1 MKWVFLLLGILT
13 LGASVSLA
21 QIITGSIVGQVTDPS
36 GAVIPAVQV
45 TVTNQGTGISVQRS
59 ADASGAYSIPDLQ
72 AGVYDVT
79 VTKTGFRTYHGT
91 GVQLLASQTVRVDVK
106 LEVGN
111 VQQQVTVTAQ
121 APLVNTE
128 GAEIRGT
135 ASIHQIMD
143 LPLAQQSIDG
153 LMILVPGAQNMG
165 SSPQIGG
172 ATHWGGSNF
181 TINGIQANDFGNG
194 AAAYSYG
201 TGLISLPALDSL
213 QEFKID
219 AYSMNAEYRNVD
231 TVTMVTK
238 AGGNQFHGELYE
250 YNENADLNANTFLN
264 NAAGKARPPAVRN
277 QFAGNVG
284 GPILKNKLFF
294 FADYTGFRN
303 RQYSAVQLN
312 LPTMQMRQGDFS
324 ALLTPPSPQQPVQLY
339 NPATGAAFGG
349 NQVTST
355 LITSQAKT
363 LMTYL
368 PTPTSS
374 FTGAG
379 LPNAA
384 YDYYGL
390 VSTAQ
395 DMNEVDVRVD
405 YHISDKDSLY
415 GVYTRNIANPYSW
428 ALGGPSTYGN
438 ASSFGYKT
446 FGYSLVET
454 HTFNPH
460 ALNDL
465 RLAWFNHP
473 NIRSGI
479 NLDFNPQSLF
489 PQLTTSPN
497 RGLPTMNLTAG
508 GYPTMFNDYG
518 KGYYGQ
524 APDGEL
530 TDNFT
535 YIHGHHTI
543 KAGTD
548 IAGYKTYGPSPNA
561 SLGSFS
567 FSGQWTGAKNW
578 PGQPQSQGN
587 AFADFLLGTV
597 NSTSTS
603 TAGVFESVYSSWD
616 TELYGQ
622 DAWQATP
629 HLTITYGLRYT
640 YQTPWKWQDGYS
652 TYWDPNTNK
661 LALPENASTPTLPG
675 FGASAT
681 LFSAYPFTTTQALGL
696 PLNYMVPDK
705 HNWSPRFGF
714 AYRPFSD
721 NRTVVRGGYGIYYQF
736 NPSYAGSRDDVLN
749 PPWVGGLGGYAS
761 ATYNTLLS
769 GSSPVGYQPDITF
782 ANPFPAALQK
792 VAGAAPNPTLYSMQR
807 DFENPM
813 EQQWDLTLEH
823 EFTSN
828 WSTRISYV
836 GAKTTHVQWFF
847 ADYNIPKVQ
856 IPNETTQQQ
865 RPFQPWATIDSTRSG
880 AIQYMNQLQL
890 EATRRFANGFSFQ
903 AEYQWTRSLDN
914 VEASGG
920 LQNPN
925 FARQDYGNSTSLRRH
940 VLVFNYIYEL
950 PFGKG
955 KHFLANPGR
964 VGNALIGG
972 WQVTGITTYETGT
985 PYSLSFSVPSSKIGW
1000 WGGRPDQV
1008 GSNLYAG
1015 KSNSH
1020 NVIAGVPWFNA
1031 SAFAAPQP
1039 WAWGDAPRN
1048 NMFGPGTVNWDI
1060 SALKRFQVMEHMKLE
1075 LRGDFLNAFNHFT
1088 PSNPSTT
1095 VGDTRDGGTAVTT
1108 TGNIYSGSGSRIIQV
1123 GARIL
1128 F

>member
-13 LGASVSLA
+13 LGASVGLA

-36 GAVIPAVQV
+36 GAVIPSVQV

-72 AGVYDVT
+72 AGIYDVT

-91 GVQLLASQTVRVDVK
+91 GVQLLASQSVRVDVK

-128 GAEIRGT
+128 GAEIRGS
-135 ASIHQIMD
+135 ASVRQIMD

-201 TGLISLPALDSL
+201 TGLLSLPALDSL

-219 AYSMNAEYRNVD
+219 AYSMNAEYRNVA

-238 AGGNQFHGELYE
+238 AGGNQFHGQLYE
-250 YNENADLNANTFLN
+250 YNENAALNANTFLN
-264 NAAGKARPPAVRN
+264 NAAGRVRPPAVRN

-312 LPTMQMRQGDFS
+312 LPTMQMRQGNFS
-324 ALLTPPSPQQPVQLY
+324 AYATQLY
-339 NPATGAAFGG
+339 NPFTGAAFGG
-349 NQVTST
+349 NQVDST
-355 LITSQAKT
+355 LITAQAKT

-368 PTPTSS
+368 PAPTSN

-405 YHISDKDSLY
+405 YHLSDKDSIY
-415 GVYTRNIANPYSW
+415 GVYTRNIASPYSW
-428 ALGGPSTYGN
+428 ALGGPPQYGN

-446 FGYSLVET
+446 YGYSLVET

-497 RGLPTMNLTAG
+497 RGLPSMNLTAG

-561 SLGSFS
+561 SLGAFT
-567 FSGQWTGAKNW
+567 FSGQWTGNKGW
-578 PGQPQSQGN
+578 P
-587 AFADFLLGTV
+587 
-597 NSTSTS
+597 
-603 TAGVFESVYSSWD
+603 
-616 TELYGQ
+616 
-622 DAWQATP
+622 
-629 HLTITYGLRYT
+629 
-640 YQTPWKWQDGYS
+640 
-652 TYWDPNTNK
+652 
-661 LALPENASTPTLPG
+661 
-675 FGASAT
+675 
-681 LFSAYPFTTTQALGL
+681 ALGL
-696 PLNYMVPDK
+696 
-705 HNWSPRFGF
+705 
-714 AYRPFSD
+714 
-721 NRTVVRGGYGIYYQF
+721 
-736 NPSYAGSRDDVLN
+736 
-749 PPWVGGLGGYAS
+749 
-761 ATYNTLLS
+761 
-769 GSSPVGYQPDITF
+769 
-782 ANPFPAALQK
+782 
-792 VAGAAPNPTLYSMQR
+792 
-807 DFENPM
+807 
-813 EQQWDLTLEH
+813 
-823 EFTSN
+823 
-828 WSTRISYV
+828 
-836 GAKTTHVQWFF
+836 
-847 ADYNIPKVQ
+847 
-856 IPNETTQQQ
+856 
-865 RPFQPWATIDSTRSG
+865 
-880 AIQYMNQLQL
+880 
-890 EATRRFANGFSFQ
+890 
-903 AEYQWTRSLDN
+903 
-914 VEASGG
+914 
-920 LQNPN
+920 
-925 FARQDYGNSTSLRRH
+925 
-940 VLVFNYIYEL
+940 
-950 PFGKG
+950 
-955 KHFLANPGR
+955 
-964 VGNALIGG
+964 
-972 WQVTGITTYETGT
+972 
-985 PYSLSFSVPSSKIGW
+985 
-1000 WGGRPDQV
+1000 
-1008 GSNLYAG
+1008 
-1015 KSNSH
+1015 
-1020 NVIAGVPWFNA
+1020 
-1031 SAFAAPQP
+1031 
-1039 WAWGDAPRN
+1039 
-1048 NMFGPGTVNWDI
+1048 
-1060 SALKRFQVMEHMKLE
+1060 
-1075 LRGDFLNAFNHFT
+1075 
-1088 PSNPSTT
+1088 
-1095 VGDTRDGGTAVTT
+1095 
-1108 TGNIYSGSGSRIIQV
+1108 
-1123 GARIL
+1123 
-1128 F
+1128 